1 LALTIFDIIVAGVL
15 SGGIYALVAAGFNL
29 QYGVARILNVAHG
42 EFIMLGALGTF
53 TLYTAFGINPLLS
66 LVICGPVVFGIG
78 IIVHTLIFPR
88 LGRVSEN
95 MDIFEGKSL
104 LACFGVM
111 FIIQN
116 IALLAWG
123 PNDRG
128 YSFLAEPVDI
138 FGAIFA
144 QNRIMA
150 LVFAV
155 VLGFIFY
162 MFITRT
168 RIGKAIR
175 AVTQDATAARLMGIR
190 TGVMQGLCFGLGALL
205 AALAGVLISSTIS
218 ITPFIGM
225 PYTVIAL
232 IVVVLGG
239 LGNIIGSMIGGLIL
253 GIIGSITIYFNP
265 GLALIAFYVIFI
277 ILILVR
283 PEGVFTRR

>member
-1 LALTIFDIIVAGVL
+1 MLLTVFDIIVAGVL

-239 LGNIIGSMIGGLIL
+239 LGNIIGSMIGGFIL

-265 GLALIAFYVIFI
+265 GLALITFYVIFI

>member
-1 LALTIFDIIVAGVL
+1 MLLTVFDIIVAGIL

-42 EFIMLGALGTF
+42 EFIMLGALSTF
-53 TLYTAFGINPLLS
+53 SLYSAFGINPFVS
-66 LVICGPVVFGIG
+66 LVISGPIIFGIG
-78 IIVHTLIFPR
+78 ILIHTLIFPR

-104 LACFGVM
+104 LASFGVM

-116 IALLAWG
+116 VALLAWG

-128 YSFLAEPVDI
+128 YSFLANPVDI

-144 QNRIMA
+144 QNRI
-150 LVFAV
+150 V
-155 VLGFIFY
+155 GFIFY
-162 MFITRT
+162 LFITRT

-239 LGNIIGSMIGGLIL
+239 LGNIIGSMIGGFIL

-265 GLALIAFYVIFI
+265 ALGLITYYVIFI

-283 PEGVFTRR
+283 PEGVFTKR